1 MRHICLMTIQFR
13 IRSLTSSAGET
24 ATLPTKGVT
33 CIVGGNNAGK
43 SQLLREIHLRVQ
55 EAESDVAVVTLSG
68 MAVKR
73 PSGRADV
80 AEAWLAER
88 MVRVQDG
95 AEHEVRY
102 EPNSGRGGSGL
113 TVDGFTRWFDETS
126 MGSSYLGNIPDYFVR
141 RTSAGSLSE
150 YAAGS
155 IGAASRGDTNRPLAR
170 MFRDGSL
177 EEELSAL
184 TMETFGQ
191 GLVLDRIN
199 PEIRLRVGS
208 VNVEI
213 PPLNRPSVA
222 YANAVAA
229 LPTLDS
235 QGDGFRSFVGLALLV
250 MAEQP
255 DVLLV
260 DEPEA
265 FLHPGQARALGRWL
279 AGRAASHDH
288 QIILATHDRDIVLGL
303 IEGASKSSVTFVRLT
318 RDNTITHMTQLS
330 PADVEHVWDQ
340 PALRYSNVLQGLFHK
355 RVVMC
360 EGDGDCR
367 FYGAALDELAVA
379 TGRRSI
385 AGDVLFVPSGGKAG
399 VPKLAAALTSLGV
412 EARAIM
418 DFDLFRTK
426 TDIRKVVES
435 LGTTWT
441 PQLNDLYTDFVK
453 EPNSRKL
460 WDTLKHAGLAGV
472 PGGPSYAAA
481 KSLLAELG
489 KIGLYVV
496 PVGEMEDFDKS
507 LNVHGP
513 AWVSAA
519 LASNDHVTGAV
530 SDLVEP
536 ILNDL

>member
-1 MRHICLMTIQFR
+1 MRHICLMAIRFR
-13 IRSLTSSAGET
+13 VLSLTSSGGEV

-55 EAESDVAVVTLSG
+55 EPKEQVSPVTLAE
-68 MAVKR
+68 MTVER
-73 PSGRADV
+73 PSGT
-80 AEAWLAER
+80 AEDAEVWLKER
-88 MVRVQDG
+88 MVRLRES
-95 AEHEVRY
+95 AEHELKY
-102 EPNSGRGGSGL
+102 APNSDAYGL
-113 TVDGFTRWFDETS
+113 SVKGFTDWFDETS
-126 MGSSYLGNIPDYFVR
+126 SGDTYLGNIPGYFVR
-141 RTSAGSLSE
+141 RTSAGSLSS

-155 IGAASRGDTNRPLAR
+155 IGAMSRGDTNSPLAR
-170 MFRDGSL
+170 IFRDGSL

-184 TMETFGQ
+184 TQETFGQ

-208 VNVEI
+208 VSVEI
-213 PPLNRPSVA
+213 PPLNRPSQA
-222 YANAVAA
+222 YADAVAA

-235 QGDGFRSFVGLALLV
+235 QGDGFRSFVGLALLIL
-250 MAEQP
+250 AERP

-303 IEGASKSSVTFVRLT
+303 IEGASSSSVTFVRLT
-318 RDNTITHMTQLS
+318 REETITHMTQLS
-330 PADVEHVWDQ
+330 PTDVAQVWDQ
-340 PALRYSNVLQGLFHK
+340 PAHRYSNVLQGLFHK

-379 TGRRSI
+379 SGRRSI
-385 AGDVLFVPSGGKAG
+385 ADDVLFVPSGGKSG

-412 EARAIM
+412 EARAIL
-418 DFDLFRTK
+418 DFDLLSRK
-426 TDIRKVVES
+426 QDIRNTVES
-435 LGTTWT
+435 LGSTWT
-441 PQLNDLYTDFVK
+441 SELDDLYTEMVK
-453 EPNSRKL
+453 VPNTQAL
-460 WDTLKHAGLAGV
+460 WPALKHVGVEGIPAGS
-472 PGGPSYAAA
+472 SYIAA
-481 KSLLAELG
+481 KALLVELRN
-489 KIGLYVV
+489 IGLYVV

-507 LNVHGP
+507 LNAHGP
-513 AWVSAA
+513 AWVSVA
-519 LASNDHVTGAV
+519 LASNSHKSNGVG
-530 SDLVEP
+530 SLVEP
-536 ILNDL
+536 ILNEL